1 MNYYSNGEFTI
12 EEVERNNGYPL
23 KKTGPNQYQGP
34 CGYCRAEGGDKKGD
48 NLHFNPT
55 KGFFCGACV
64 DNEHGKRLAQEIADS
79 KKIKKQIYKKVT
91 ELGYTEKDI
100 EKYQKELF
108 SNKEMLNLVKEKT
121 GLSEE
126 VIREVKIGYSKDS
139 NVFTLPMIALDDS
152 IVGLEFRTPENE
164 KGKFKF
170 ICKTKGFAQDP
181 NKLLCKINS
190 PKNPTEIFV
199 AAGFKDGYAVLQD
212 LKDHGRENDVL
223 IVTNSNGEPHTA
235 KALKPHID
243 FLRSFK
249 EATLCMDN
257 DKAGKA
263 ATEKVEQSIPVTFNI
278 LDLGKLSEINEY
290 INDFNDLLKY
300 MQEHNITEDVVANNK
315 KLSVHSLL
323 KKYIKFTNSK
333 LNLTKYAEVDEGDT
347 DKLIY
352 FEPGIYA
359 HQGCYYSI
367 KYDSENKKL
376 LYARKSNFTIEITRK
391 IVSKFFAF
399 GYNNEY
405 KLEIVTHLG
414 EKTTVPQVLTQ
425 KELLDY
431 RNLHDVLKSNE
442 VHINTLTEVELK
454 NVVLDELNKNK
465 EELHIYKNP
474 SLLEHNKKPYW
485 AYANALIDLT
495 EDKIL
500 LPDDKTTDIIQ
511 ADKISSIALRT
522 DRGMY
527 APELYIPTL
536 SYDEFIKENKD
547 DELIQEFAPVSKTLP
562 ELLAKCLFVSTLRTY
577 SNRPEALLAL
587 GTALMS
593 PFVNL
598 IFDKTMGYPINFLYG
613 EAASGKSNLLQT
625 IAYIFGFDMRMLS
638 SGNDTALNL
647 LHNMEYYRNIPLLYS
662 EVEGYLQRNFEPT
675 VKAVYDRNS
684 RRKMRDYAK
693 NQDIKAVNATLNFA
707 SNNRTYRNPQTATR
721 LVYTE
726 FKKDDFIVEEAAK
739 FNNIREQYLSC
750 VLPEILKNYKD
761 KKGLI
766 KKLRANIKI
775 IQNQNPKLDLRCV
788 NNIAIAMVGTDL
800 LFTAANFDKD
810 YLQSD
815 EIKLFQSNLENY
827 TKAYQDMTHTEDV
840 FEKFLRIFLLLA
852 KSGRIQYGS
861 EYVFNAKKK
870 ELSIYVNGVYQHFK
884 KEFKQSE
891 DSGVIIPEAKDIMA
905 QAQKLPFVEYKSK
918 NFGDNKTNR
927 ALVIT
932 IPDNHEMLSFIL
944 DELVIYQEELA
955 EREGSKDHAI
965 QTRYAKDKLDEAN
978 AI

>member
-1 MNYYSNGEFTI
+1 MSTNYNFEI
-12 EEVERNNGYPL
+12 QEVESFLGFEL
-23 KKTGPNQYQGP
+23 KKVGINQYQGKCP
-34 CGYCRAEGGDKKGD
+34 YCAEEGHDRHGD
-48 NLHFNPT
+48 NLNFNPD
-55 KGFFCGACV
+55 KGFFCGACAN
-64 DNEHGKRLAQEIADS
+64 NEHGKKLAQEIIKS
-79 KKIKKQIYKKVT
+79 KN
-91 ELGYTEKDI
+91 
-100 EKYQKELF
+100 
-108 SNKEMLNLVKEKT
+108 SNKAIFKKLSKTKYDTDSTKKYSSNLLNNNKMLELVKENT
-121 GLSEE
+121 GLTNETIKE
-126 VIREVKIGYSKDS
+126 CKIGYDVE
-139 NVFTLPMIALDDS
+139 NDVFLIPMIALDNTVTGYE
-152 IVGLEFRTPENE
+152 IRTPENE

-190 PKNPTEIFV
+190 PENPTEIFV

-212 LKDHGRENDVL
+212 LKNHGRENNVL

-243 FLRSFK
+243 FLREFQ

-263 ATEKVEQSIPVTFNI
+263 ATEKVEQTIPITFNI
-278 LDLGKLSEINEY
+278 LDLGKLSGIEEY

-300 MQEHNITEDVVANNK
+300 MQEHNITEDIVANNK

-431 RNLHDVLKSNE
+431 RNLHDILKSNE
-442 VHINTLTEVELK
+442 VHINTLTDVELK
-454 NVVLDELNKNK
+454 NVVLEELNKNK

-474 SLLEHNKKPYW
+474 SLLEHNKTPYW
-485 AYANALIDLT
+485 AYTNALIDLT

-547 DELIQEFAPVSKTLP
+547 DELIQEFAPVSKTIP

-638 SGNDTALNL
+638 SENDTALNL

-726 FKKDDFIVEEAAK
+726 FRKDDFIVEETAK

-840 FEKFLRIFLLLA
+840 FEKFLRIFLVLA

-891 DSGVIIPEAKDIMA
+891 DSGVIIPESNDIMK
-905 QAQKLPFVEYKSK
+905 QAEKLPFIEYKSK
-918 NFGDNKTNR
+918 NFGNNKTQR
-927 ALVIT
+927 VLVIT
-932 IPDNHEMLSFIL
+932 IPENHEMLSCIL
-944 DELVIYQEELA
+944 DELIIYQEELA

-965 QTRYAKDKLDEAN
+965 QTRYAKDKLDEAK